1 MIKNKIYPWLPVMFW
16 MIIIFLFS
24 SQPAYQSDGIS
35 RGFTNILLEIIGK
48 IIPLDV
54 MTSTSADLLS
64 KYNHI
69 VRKAAHFT
77 VYLILGILVANAFE
91 KSNRM
96 FNKKIFLY
104 SFCICILYAATDEFH
119 QLFVSGRGGQ
129 LKDVLIDS
137 SGSFTGLTIYSIINI
152 IYKKLK
158 LFIKTI

>member
-1 MIKNKIYPWLPVMFW
+1 MIKNKIYPWLPVIFW

-35 RGFTNILLEIIGK
+35 RGFTSVLMEIIGR

-69 VRKAAHFT
+69 VRKAAHFI

-91 KSNRM
+91 KSKRT

-104 SFCICILYAATDEFH
+104 SFFICVLYAATDEFH

-137 SGSFTGLTIYSIINI
+137 SGSFSGLIMYSIFNI
-152 IYKKLK
+152 IYKKLN
-158 LFIKTI
+158 LFKKIV